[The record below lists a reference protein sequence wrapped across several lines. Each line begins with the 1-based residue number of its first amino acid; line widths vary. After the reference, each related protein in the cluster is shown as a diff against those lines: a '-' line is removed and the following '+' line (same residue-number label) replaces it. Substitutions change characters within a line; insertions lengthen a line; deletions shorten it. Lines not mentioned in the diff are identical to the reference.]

1 MSVRSFIF
9 ILVSLL
15 LFSFSNSKENE
26 SKNKPQL
33 QEKQLTVEEF
43 ITVYVDLSVAAE
55 QFLDDTLTLT
65 AAQDSIFSKH
75 NITRQSFEYFRK
87 KVDENPEEWA
97 YIWQDIIKRLE
108 ELDRGEQ
115 PDVKVE
121 TKKEEKKSKKD

>member
-1 MSVRSFIF
+1 MSARSFIF
-9 ILVSLL
+9 IIVSIL
-15 LFSFSNSKENE
+15 LFSFSSGKENE
-26 SKNKPQL
+26 SKNEPQL

-43 ITVYVDLSVAAE
+43 IAVYVDLSVAAE

-65 AAQDSIFSKH
+65 IAQDSIFSKH
-75 NITRQSFEYFRK
+75 NITRQSFEDFRK
-87 KVDENPEEWA
+87 KVDENPEKWA

>member
-1 MSVRSFIF
+1 MSAKSFIF
-9 ILVSLL
+9 IIVSIL
-15 LFSFSNSKENE
+15 LFSFSYGKENE
-26 SKNKPQL
+26 SKNEPQL

-43 ITVYVDLSVAAE
+43 IAVYVDLSVAAE

-65 AAQDSIFSKH
+65 VAQDSIFSKH
-75 NITRQSFEYFRK
+75 NITRQSFEDFRK
-87 KVDENPEEWA
+87 KVDENPEKWA

>member
-1 MSVRSFIF
+1 MSARSFIF
-9 ILVSLL
+9 IIISLL
-15 LFSFSNSKENE
+15 LFSFSNGKENE
-26 SKNKPQL
+26 SKNEPQL

-43 ITVYVDLSVAAE
+43 IAVYVDLSVAAE

-65 AAQDSIFSKH
+65 VAQDSIFSKH
-75 NITRQSFEYFRK
+75 NITRQSFEDFRK
-87 KVDENPEEWA
+87 KVDENPEKWA

>member
-9 ILVSLL
+9 ILISLL
-15 LFSFSNSKENE
+15 LFSFSNGKENE

-43 ITVYVDLSVAAE
+43 ITVYVDLSIAAE

-65 AAQDSIFSKH
+65 VAQDSIFFKH
-75 NITRQSFEYFRK
+75 KITRQSFENFRK
-87 KVDENPEEWA
+87 KVDDNPEKWA

-115 PDVKVE
+115 PDIKAK